1 MSSLLGS
8 SGAVAAA
15 AVGAAP
21 AGGAGDVGVPAGWQ
35 PGAAQAGG
43 DGRAV
48 LRLSGGEGGGHPRG
62 AGGAPGVGPGG
73 GEPVAG
79 GGAGGVRG
87 DGGERAH
94 GRIPASRSSS
104 AMRRSRSAS
113 RSRISACDIW
123 GALFMNRITS
133 KVAGITGQI
142 SASPSAP
149 VMTGTR
155 SIAFH

>member
-48 LRLSGGEGGGHPRG
+48 RRLSGGEGGGHPRG
-62 AGGAPGVGPGG
+62 AAGAPGVVPGG

-79 GGAGGVRG
+79 GGPGAVRG
-87 DGGERAH
+87 DGGH
-94 GRIPASRSSS
+94 GVTCRSPSSS
-104 AMRRSRSAS
+104 SGAASQRTVNLSGSTCLPSSHAWTKSSAS
-113 RSRISACDIW
+113 AGKSVSLQPPGAPQACIQ
-123 GALFMNRITS
+123 L
-133 KVAGITGQI
+133 
-142 SASPSAP
+142 P
-149 VMTGTR
+149 
-155 SIAFH
+155 